1 MWLKSLDSSQ
11 KRSEFVKL
19 ARESSYGR
27 LNSATVTAWAIIC
40 KYKKAVLSQR
50 WPRNAPIWVPE
61 NFQDSLTTP
70 TATIPNIYH
79 GLLYRSTLWMFLQNL
94 KFTVLPVPE
103 IIGGTQKFGQ
113 SLWIRPRYIFA
124 QCTVPNFRKQ
134 SFIIV
139 GSSFF
144 ITWAGGEQ
152 ARHRLYSSS
161 DNGGMVRGCR
171 VWPRPASVTA
181 YVFSYCI
188 PLDSALL
195 QWQMS
200 QLARRETM
208 LVCRRRQVNQ
218 IMLLSGVFNTW
229 YTAR

>member
-134 SFIIV
+134 SFISTV
-139 GSSFF
+139 NKFLGS
-144 ITWAGGEQ
+144 
-152 ARHRLYSSS
+152 RRRLPQTRSSS
-161 DNGGMVRGCR
+161 STKESLDALALSRSPDYWTIFQ
-171 VWPRPASVTA
+171 VW
-181 YVFSYCI
+181 SYHGLI
-188 PLDSALL
+188 
-195 QWQMS
+195 QRNKNW
-200 QLARRETM
+200 
-208 LVCRRRQVNQ
+208 
-218 IMLLSGVFNTW
+218 
-229 YTAR
+229 